1 MKYIASMLVVVLLIA
16 GCAINPE
23 PAAPQNLDADF
34 AKVLEALGT
43 ENALSAMEAFDNKYG
58 TTLAQDYLSQQPA
71 QSRLGGG
78 SSYPL
83 LSNMPFNCDGA
94 VYLSGGT
101 DGVVSSVISWVA
113 PKNFPGGYYHGAV
126 LDLDKFDPNNLSAPA
141 LETAVAKGAGWESA
155 QDWMQK
161 VNAAVFVPTFSVN
174 QQKLNTAQQAA
185 AYYCDLP
192 GDQQKYGFFKN
203 YVDIFNVV
211 TKEDTYWWYCTK
223 VVWYMYKTY
232 GIDIDSND
240 TRVDFTTSGLYSLVK
255 AYYNVR
261 YFFNSS
267 KVNAAVN
274 AYINDARSKIVMAE
288 EIMLSPYLR
297 KVFEAI
303 RE

>member
-1 MKYIASMLVVVLLIA
+1 MKKIVGILAVLMLIA
-16 GCAINPE
+16 GCAPNPE
-23 PAAPQNLDADF
+23 PVPPKDLDADF
-34 AKVLEALGT
+34 STVLAALGT
-43 ENALSAMEAFDNKYG
+43 EDALSAMQAFDEKYG
-58 TTLAQDYLSQQPA
+58 TTLAQEYLSQQPV
-71 QSRLGGG
+71 QSRLGSGN
-78 SSYPL
+78 SYPPL
-83 LSNMPFNCDGA
+83 TSMPFNRDGA

-141 LETAVAKGAGWESA
+141 LESAVAKGAGWESA

-161 VNAAVFVPTFSVN
+161 VNATVLVPTFTVN
-174 QQKLNTAQQAA
+174 QQKLNAAQQTT

-192 GDQQKYGFFKN
+192 SDQQKYGFFKN

-223 VVWYMYKTY
+223 VVWHMYKNY

-274 AYINDARSKIVMAE
+274 AYINDTRGKIVMAE
-288 EIMLSPYLR
+288 EIMLSPYLT

>member
-1 MKYIASMLVVVLLIA
+1 MKHVAGMLIVLLIFA
-16 GCAINPE
+16 GCAVNQEPTPPE
-23 PAAPQNLDADF
+23 NLDADF

-43 ENALSAMEAFDNKYG
+43 ENALSAMEAFDEKYG
-58 TTLAQDYLSQQPA
+58 TTLVQEYLNQQPA
-71 QSRLGGG
+71 QSKIGSG
-78 SSYPL
+78 SSYPP
-83 LSNMPFNCDGA
+83 LSNMPFNRDGA

-101 DGVVSSVISWVA
+101 DGMVSSVISWVA

-161 VNAAVFVPTFSVN
+161 VNAAVLVPTFSVN
-174 QQKLNTAQQAA
+174 QQKLNVAQQAA

-223 VVWYMYKTY
+223 VVWYMYKYY

-274 AYINDARSKIVMAE
+274 AYINDTRGKIVMAE
-288 EIMLSPYLR
+288 EIMLSPYLT